1 MRPDTE
7 RSGAKVR
14 LHPSRYNGMM
24 KLRSARLC
32 LDCDEVHD
40 HPRCPVCTSEVFAYL
55 TRWVPE
61 RDRQLRP
68 RPATSPEAEVYKA
81 LVSDDVR
88 PRSRR
93 GRRLLK
99 HGVMSLAAVGVVG
112 WLVGGRRA
120 RDRDRPGK
128 QSPTPPAR

>member
-1 MRPDTE
+1 
-7 RSGAKVR
+7 
-14 LHPSRYNGMM
+14 M
-24 KLRSARLC
+24 KLRTARLC

-40 HPRCPVCTSEVFAYL
+40 HPRCPVCTSETLTYL

-61 RDRQLRP
+61 RDRSLRT
-68 RPATSPEAEVYKA
+68 RPTTSPEAEVYKE
-81 LVSDDVR
+81 LVGEDER

-99 HGVMSLAAVGVVG
+99 RSVLSLAAVGVVG

-120 RDRDRPGK
+120 RGRDKLGK
-128 QSPTPPAR
+128 QPPPSSG

>member
-1 MRPDTE
+1 
-7 RSGAKVR
+7 
-14 LHPSRYNGMM
+14 M
-24 KLRSARLC
+24 KLRTARLC

-40 HPRCPVCTSEVFAYL
+40 HPRCLVCTSETFTYL

-61 RDRQLRP
+61 RDRPLRTLP
-68 RPATSPEAEVYKA
+68 TTSPEAEVYKE
-81 LVSDDVR
+81 LVGHDDDR

-99 HGVMSLAAVGVVG
+99 HGVMSLAAIGVVG

-120 RDRDRPGK
+120 RGRDTLTK
-128 QSPTPPAR
+128 QSPAPPAG